1 MRFHQLDGLRGLS
14 SLMIIFYHFEKVYS
28 PDWFYNFFFVRQG
41 QIFVDVFF
49 VMSGFVIALNY
60 QKINSLNFFI
70 KFLKKRFLR
79 LYPLLLFT
87 AIFFLLF
94 FIFRDYL
101 FKNGY
106 SYLFNFKNSQIK
118 NDLLDFV
125 ETVFLTNSSPLLGNS
140 IGVNSPSWS
149 ISAEILCYV
158 LFGITTLF
166 NKKSFIKILLIV
178 CSSCL
183 LVVLTDNFFQTRNYG
198 FLRGIIG
205 FNSGVLIFCLFKSL
219 TSNQYKILKKFSNI
233 LSAVFFVAF
242 ITWMYELNRN
252 YLSVTIVT
260 FLTPFIISLLIF
272 SILFFEKG
280 FFLEKK
286 VFRYLGKISYSVYL
300 NHLFILIYLP
310 KFLGLFGLQFN
321 NLGSQLFLMTSIIII
336 TLVISHFTYYKIEK
350 YFYPSINKNPHENI
364 KNA

>member
-166 NKKSFIKILLIV
+166 
-178 CSSCL
+178 
-183 LVVLTDNFFQTRNYG
+183 R
-198 FLRGIIG
+198 
-205 FNSGVLIFCLFKSL
+205 
-219 TSNQYKILKKFSNI
+219 
-233 LSAVFFVAF
+233 
-242 ITWMYELNRN
+242 
-252 YLSVTIVT
+252 
-260 FLTPFIISLLIF
+260 
-272 SILFFEKG
+272 
-280 FFLEKK
+280 
-286 VFRYLGKISYSVYL
+286 
-300 NHLFILIYLP
+300 
-310 KFLGLFGLQFN
+310 
-321 NLGSQLFLMTSIIII
+321 
-336 TLVISHFTYYKIEK
+336 
-350 YFYPSINKNPHENI
+350 
-364 KNA
+364 

>member
-1 MRFHQLDGLRGLS
+1 
-14 SLMIIFYHFEKVYS
+14 MIIVYHFEKAYS

-87 AIFFLLF
+87 ATFFLLF

-118 NDLLDFV
+118 NDLWDFV
-125 ETVFLTNSSPLLGNS
+125 ETIFLTNSSPLLGNS

-166 NKKSFIKILLIV
+166 YKKSFVNILLIV
-178 CSSCL
+178 SSSYL
-183 LVVLTDNFFQTRNYG
+183 LITLTDSFFQTRNYG

-205 FNSGVLIFCLFKSL
+205 FNFGILVFSLFKSL
-219 TSNQYKILKKFSNI
+219 NPINIKILKKYRIIFSA
-233 LSAVFFVAF
+233 LFFVAF
-242 ITWMYELNRN
+242 ITWMYELNKN
-252 YLSVTIVT
+252 HLSVSIVT
-260 FLTPFIISLLIF
+260 LFTPFIISCLIF
-272 SILFFEKG
+272 SILFLEKG
-280 FFLEKK
+280 NFLEKK

-310 KFLGLFGLQFN
+310 KFLKIFGLQFN
-321 NLGSQLFLMTSIIII
+321 YVGSQFFLMASIIIM
-336 TLVISHFTYYKIEK
+336 TLVISHLTYYKIEK